1 MKVKI
6 KMFNSQEQDRLKL
19 QISKG
24 LNKLNLPGNQE
35 VINRL
40 YEYLVL
46 LYEENQKYNLIGP
59 AEPEEIINKHFYD
72 SMAPLTSV
80 ELIEDENGLDLGTG
94 AGLPGVIWK
103 LIYPEISFYFL
114 DSRKKRINFLKMVK
128 NQLKINKF
136 YPLKERAER
145 LGQQKDWREQFSF
158 VTARAVASMDILIEY
173 VLPFVKIGGY
183 AYLFKGPDYKK
194 EISNIDEIVEF
205 LGGGEIQTIGI
216 QVPDLD
222 RERYLIKIKKIK
234 TTPEKYPRRVGKP
247 KKDPLKKEDISI

>member
-6 KMFNSQEQDRLKL
+6 KMLNKEDQDKLKSK
-19 QISKG
+19 IEKG
-24 LNKLNLPGNQE
+24 LKDIGLPDNQE

-46 LYEENQKYNLIGP
+46 LYAENQKYNLIGH
-59 AEPEEIINKHFYD
+59 AKLEEIISKHFYD
-72 SMAPLTSV
+72 SMAPLRNIDLT
-80 ELIEDENGLDLGTG
+80 EHKNGLDLGTG
-94 AGLPGVIWK
+94 AGFPGVVWK

-128 NQLKINKF
+128 NQLKIDKF

-158 VTARAVASMDILIEY
+158 VSARAVASMDVLIEY
-173 VLPFVKIGGY
+173 VLPFVEIGGY

-194 EISNIDEIVEF
+194 EISNIDEIVRF
-205 LGGGEIQTIGI
+205 LGGGEIHIINI

-234 TTPEKYPRRVGKP
+234 DTPENYPRRVGKP

>member
-145 LGQQKDWREQFSF
+145 LGQQKDWREQFYF